1 MSNEHHAFE
10 ELRSILLSK
19 DKEEFYR
26 ISEDLRSEL
35 ISEIDAVKQH
45 LEDPVLFSQKIS
57 ASRSQIVDILGPVM
71 GRMIKKYVQV
81 EIEKLNQKLQAGT
94 NKLTSAAYWKSVFS
108 GKSFQNHT
116 IIDEP
121 VLQEVMIVS
130 KDSGILVAKYSRDE
144 MLDADM
150 IAGMFTAIR
159 SFMETALS
167 ANESDVGLIDYGE
180 HKILIQDFGSFFFV
194 FVFNGTN
201 DAKFKQLLLESSSS
215 FVEQNEIHLQS
226 DVVYGDLS
234 EELNHKLKPYF
245 SDLCKK

>member
-1 MSNEHHAFE
+1 M
-10 ELRSILLSK
+10 SK
-19 DKEEFYR
+19 DKEEFYQ
-26 ISEDLRSEL
+26 INEDLRADL
-35 ISEIDAVKQH
+35 ITEIDSLKAQ
-45 LEDPVLFSQKIS
+45 LDDPVLFSQKIS

-94 NKLTSAAYWKSVFS
+94 NKLTSASYWKSMFT
-108 GKSFQNHT
+108 GKPNQNNQ

-130 KDSGILVAKYSRDE
+130 RDSGILVGKYSRDE
-144 MLDADM
+144 MLDADV

-167 ANESDVGLIDYGE
+167 ADQSDVGLIDYGD
-180 HKILIQDFGSFFFV
+180 HKILIQDFGTFYFV

-201 DAKFKQLLLESSSS
+201 DPTFKQKLLDSSSAFVDKNKIHLESDIVSG
-215 FVEQNEIHLQS
+215 ELS
-226 DVVYGDLS
+226 DK
-234 EELNHKLKPYF
+234 LNHKLKNTF

>member
-1 MSNEHHAFE
+1 LSNEHHAFE

-108 GKSFQNHT
+108 RKSFQNHT

-180 HKILIQDFGSFFFV
+180 HKILIQDFGSFFSYLFLMELMMQ
-194 FVFNGTN
+194 NLN
-201 DAKFKQLLLESSSS
+201 NS
-215 FVEQNEIHLQS
+215 F
-226 DVVYGDLS
+226 
-234 EELNHKLKPYF
+234 
-245 SDLCKK
+245 